1 MVVSKF
7 CSDTLQFVDCLTR
20 ISIKLLH
27 LEAVREQ
34 VLLENVQEGEE
45 KRCCP
50 CTPFCFWVT
59 RVAFN
64 ISSLCGYIDCLY
76 RLRWSR
82 LTNCRCTF
90 MCLKPSVC
98 FCVMFPCS
106 LSLLLRK
113 MIEHRQ
119 RRWVRPVAI
128 PTLEHT
134 FPEMILGPS
143 LTTKTRLLSFNRTQ
157 SRVVIDLT
165 GQNTLRRYLYLMGL
179 TNNPSCR
186 RCGTEEETSFHLCEC
201 EVLASLRHAYL
212 GSFCLDPEDVKES
225 MSGGHLK
232 L

>member
-1 MVVSKF
+1 
-7 CSDTLQFVDCLTR
+7 
-20 ISIKLLH
+20 
-27 LEAVREQ
+27 
-34 VLLENVQEGEE
+34 
-45 KRCCP
+45 
-50 CTPFCFWVT
+50 
-59 RVAFN
+59 
-64 ISSLCGYIDCLY
+64 
-76 RLRWSR
+76 
-82 LTNCRCTF
+82 
-90 MCLKPSVC
+90 
-98 FCVMFPCS
+98 
-106 LSLLLRK
+106 
-113 MIEHRQ
+113 
-119 RRWVRPVAI
+119 
-128 PTLEHT
+128 
-134 FPEMILGPS
+134 MILGPS